1 MLSLVRRTLQAP
13 GPGPRRGM
21 ARLLAGHDSPAWSE
35 AVEKT
40 ERKQKQE
47 KLHYTRS
54 HLYAQKWAES
64 ELQADDQANLKAI
77 EKAALD
83 QALVAVDASQA
94 REALKAPRED
104 RTREQQRLVARVEQ
118 AARKHRESLQIAYY
132 TEREG
137 VVERLKPQGLKQFGA
152 ANSAEWKA
160 RWRAYRRDAQPRLE
174 QLEQRLQ
181 QTGSIPGAPEPARE
195 LTLERMMAAGMHLGH
210 SKGLWNPMNLPFIF
224 GERQGIHIINLEHTM
239 AALRRAAQFV
249 KQTAYHGGLVL
260 FVGTRREHRQL
271 AIDAALESS
280 QYFVSGRWTPG
291 TITNQKSLFRR
302 HFIYA
307 KDAWDVADAQELLA
321 AEERSAQETLQAS
334 AETNRYLRMLESEKK
349 QLRERAESR
358 PQAYK
363 PDLIISLSPRESRAM
378 LYEARKSFVPTVGI
392 IDTNSD
398 PTSVTYPIPCNDDSP
413 KAVAIVAGILA
424 KAAKS
429 GMELRKH
436 RLMAAAQKYNQ
447 KAVRSPVPRK
457 GGLARGALGLALALA
472 GALAWE
478 LDALELEL
486 ALELA
491 LELELGV
498 QEPGQED
505 ARADKKD
512 VLAQEP
518 GARVLGQGG
527 AQEDALGRELAGSL
541 AWEPDAQVLELV
553 DARADKKG
561 VLAQEPGAQELV
573 LADALAWVQAPEDVR
588 EPELGLEGARVDKM
602 GARGLADA
610 LAWELEPGAR
620 ELEPDAQGLGLGL
633 DAQGLGLG
641 LGLSQGTRAP
651 LPRLHIPRA

>member
-447 KAVRSPVPRK
+447 KAVRS
-457 GGLARGALGLALALA
+457 AAAL
-472 GALAWE
+472 
-478 LDALELEL
+478 D
-486 ALELA
+486 
-491 LELELGV
+491 
-498 QEPGQED
+498 
-505 ARADKKD
+505 
-512 VLAQEP
+512 
-518 GARVLGQGG
+518 RV
-527 AQEDALGRELAGSL
+527 
-541 AWEPDAQVLELV
+541 
-553 DARADKKG
+553 
-561 VLAQEPGAQELV
+561 
-573 LADALAWVQAPEDVR
+573 
-588 EPELGLEGARVDKM
+588 
-602 GARGLADA
+602 
-610 LAWELEPGAR
+610 
-620 ELEPDAQGLGLGL
+620 
-633 DAQGLGLG
+633 
-641 LGLSQGTRAP
+641 SQIYD
-651 LPRLHIPRA
+651 LNE